1 MTRLLLDGFES
12 ILIFRLEFII
22 LTACSG
28 AKQASEV
35 NKVYVSSS
43 KYKSFTCKE
52 LVNESEIIR
61 SREPAL
67 AAKVDKH
74 YKSQKNTEAVTW
86 LLFWPA
92 AFWLDDGAADSNE
105 LAQVRGELDAIRQAM
120 LSKDC

>member
-1 MTRLLLDGFES
+1 VKK
-12 ILIFRLEFII
+12 ILIILSFIV

-35 NKVYVSSS
+35 NKVYVSSA
-43 KYKSFTCKE
+43 KYKGLTCKE
-52 LVNESEIIR
+52 LIAESEIIR

-74 YKSQKNTEAVTW
+74 YKSQKNTELVTW

-92 AFWLDDGAADSNE
+92 AFWLEDGEKDSSE
-105 LAQVRGELDAIRQAM
+105 LARVRGELDAIRQAM
-120 LSKDC
+120 LAKDC

>member
-1 MTRLLLDGFES
+1 MKKIF
-12 ILIFRLEFII
+12 ILFSLIL

-35 NKVYVSSS
+35 NKVYVSSA
-43 KYKSFTCKE
+43 KYKNFSCKE
-52 LVNESEIIR
+52 LINESEIIR

-92 AFWLDDGAADSNE
+92 AFWVDDGAADSNE

-120 LSKDC
+120 MSKDC